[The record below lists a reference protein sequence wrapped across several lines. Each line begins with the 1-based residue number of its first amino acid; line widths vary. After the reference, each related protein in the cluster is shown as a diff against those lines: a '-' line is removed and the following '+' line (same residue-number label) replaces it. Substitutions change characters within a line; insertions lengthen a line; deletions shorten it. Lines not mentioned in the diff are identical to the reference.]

1 MQASTIN
8 RHNAVC
14 STDSKRKK
22 NTISKVKL
30 ETKFTHF
37 LWDQES
43 VHSTKYTFIELSVN
57 TQFEL
62 CKTVNSGW
70 TMWRIIYYYILLYIL
85 LKENSYAL
93 VYYSVKFINS
103 ITRLQTCFSS
113 LNLSIRNTHL
123 YKSSVKKLHF
133 PQNRYKEVMNFLKRQ
148 AQHVTTNE
156 TLLWDDVESIWW
168 EDRWKLSNSACLY
181 RALGTRQMLKPQ
193 IPALKCL

>member
-1 MQASTIN
+1 MQASTID

-14 STDSKRKK
+14 STDSKQKQNQKQPQKTKTKKTNTKKKGKKKKRKK
-22 NTISKVKL
+22 CTISKVKL

-70 TMWRIIYYYILLYIL
+70 TTWRIIYYILLYIL

-103 ITRLQTCFSS
+103 IMKLCNLQTCFSS

-123 YKSSVKKLHF
+123 YRSSMKK
-133 PQNRYKEVMNFLKRQ
+133 
-148 AQHVTTNE
+148 VT
-156 TLLWDDVESIWW
+156 
-168 EDRWKLSNSACLY
+168 LS
-181 RALGTRQMLKPQ
+181 TK
-193 IPALKCL
+193 